1 MRYLLDTHVILWMIY
16 DSKQL
21 SNMAR
26 SIVKTE
32 RCYVSEATLWE
43 IAIKVS
49 IGKLKIKQSVQEI
62 AELCVQQQI
71 EIIDIAPAYCDAMIR
86 LPPIHHDP
94 FDRIII
100 ATAQVN
106 GGTIVTKDR
115 IIPQYDVPTIW

>member
-26 SIVKTE
+26 SIIKTE

-43 IAIKVS
+43 IAIKIS
-49 IGKLKIKQSVQEI
+49 IGKLKIKQSIQEI
-62 AELCVQQQI
+62 TELCVQQQI
-71 EIIDIAPAYCDAMIR
+71 EIIDIAPAYCDAMIN
-86 LPPIHHDP
+86 LPPIHNDP

-100 ATAQVN
+100 ATAHVN
-106 GGTIVTKDR
+106 GYAIVTRDG
-115 IIPQYDVPTIW
+115 IIPKYDIPTVW